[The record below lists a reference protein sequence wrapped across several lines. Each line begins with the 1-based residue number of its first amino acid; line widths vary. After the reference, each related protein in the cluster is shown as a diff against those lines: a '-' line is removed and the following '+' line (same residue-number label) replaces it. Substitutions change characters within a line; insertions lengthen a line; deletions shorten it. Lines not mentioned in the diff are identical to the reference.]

1 MDAKTAKAIADQ
13 WMIPTPSGA
22 YMAGLENRPIIER
35 AEGIEVIDTTG
46 KRYLDFGSG
55 QMAAALGHNHP
66 RYVEAVKRSLET
78 ISHSSKTFLN
88 VDRLEL
94 HRRLGEILTPPLQK
108 TLFLVSGSDAIEAAI
123 DLARKATGGVDVL
136 ALDMALHGSTSF
148 VTRSLTFGWGR
159 SKHGLA
165 APGTSAILTPYA
177 YRSPLAGGNDFVE
190 KCLQTSFEIADA
202 NFTAKPAAVILE
214 PVLSA
219 GGIIVPPPGYVKA
232 LAKMAHD
239 RGMLLIMDESQTG
252 LGKTGKMWGHL
263 HEDVVPDIMTV
274 SKHFGAGLPV
284 SAVCTTAAIADQAVG
299 NGYFAN
305 IVFQNP
311 AWDYRTFNFDSDMA
325 YADMTAGVL
334 GNSTDPD
341 MSAAKRRG
349 VKIIQYHGWND
360 QTLQPAYSPQ
370 WYQTVART
378 MGGLRETQEFYR
390 LFMVPG
396 MTHCYFGP
404 GASSFGG
411 VGQQI
416 PPVRDATHDVQTA
429 LESWVEK
436 GVAPERI
443 VATKYTDDKAATRTV
458 RLTRPLCVHPAVA
471 QYSGAGDTN
480 DAASFVCRGGVP
492 AGHDDD
498 DRDQ

>member
-1 MDAKTAKAIADQ
+1 MMDAKTAKAIADQ

-66 RYVEAVKRSLET
+66 RYVEAVRRSLET

-232 LAKMAHD
+232 LAKMAHE

-299 NGYFAN
+299 NGYFATRSHACDP
-305 IVFQNP
+305 IVC
-311 AWDYRTFNFDSDMA
+311 A
-325 YADMTAGVL
+325 AGVASIDIVQEEKL
-334 GNSTDPD
+334 VERAAAIGRRMQAQLEAMAKDVEAIGDIRGRGVLYGVELVQDRGSRVPADALARAVVAQCQTEGLLVQARGSHGRMNVIRLVPPMVSTDAQID
-341 MSAAKRRG
+341 QGLAILGQVLRSASR
-349 VKIIQYHGWND
+349 
-360 QTLQPAYSPQ
+360 
-370 WYQTVART
+370 VA
-378 MGGLRETQEFYR
+378 
-390 LFMVPG
+390 
-396 MTHCYFGP
+396 
-404 GASSFGG
+404 AS
-411 VGQQI
+411 
-416 PPVRDATHDVQTA
+416 
-429 LESWVEK
+429 
-436 GVAPERI
+436 
-443 VATKYTDDKAATRTV
+443 KAA
-458 RLTRPLCVHPAVA
+458 
-471 QYSGAGDTN
+471 
-480 DAASFVCRGGVP
+480 
-492 AGHDDD
+492 
-498 DRDQ
+498 

>member
-232 LAKMAHD
+232 LAKMAHE

-299 NGYFAN
+299 NGYFATRSHACDP
-305 IVFQNP
+305 IVC
-311 AWDYRTFNFDSDMA
+311 A
-325 YADMTAGVL
+325 AGVASIDIVQEEKL
-334 GNSTDPD
+334 VERAAAIGRRMQAQLEAMAKDVEAIGDIRGRGVLYGVELVQDRGSRVPADALARAVVAQCQTEGLLVQARGSHGRMNVIRLVPPMVSTDAQID
-341 MSAAKRRG
+341 QGLSILGQVLRSASR
-349 VKIIQYHGWND
+349 V
-360 QTLQPAYSPQ
+360 
-370 WYQTVART
+370 
-378 MGGLRETQEFYR
+378 
-390 LFMVPG
+390 
-396 MTHCYFGP
+396 
-404 GASSFGG
+404 
-411 VGQQI
+411 
-416 PPVRDATHDVQTA
+416 
-429 LESWVEK
+429 
-436 GVAPERI
+436 
-443 VATKYTDDKAATRTV
+443 
-458 RLTRPLCVHPAVA
+458 
-471 QYSGAGDTN
+471 
-480 DAASFVCRGGVP
+480 AASR
-492 AGHDDD
+492 AA
-498 DRDQ
+498 

>member
-1 MDAKTAKAIADQ
+1 MDTKAAKAIVER

-66 RYVEAVKRSLET
+66 RYVEAVKRNLET

-94 HRRLGEILTPPLQK
+94 HRRLGEILTAPLQK
-108 TLFLVSGSDAIEAAI
+108 SLFLVSGSDAIEAAV
-123 DLARKATGGVDVL
+123 DMARKATGGIDVL

-159 SKHGLA
+159 SKHRLA

-177 YRSPLAGGNDFVE
+177 YRSPLGGSDDFVE
-190 KCLQTSFEIADA
+190 KCLQLSFEIADA
-202 NFTAKPAAVILE
+202 NFTGKPAAVILE

-219 GGIIVPPPGYVKA
+219 GGVIVPPPGYVKA
-232 LAKMAHD
+232 LAKMAHE

-299 NGYFAN
+299 NGYFATRSHACDP
-305 IVFQNP
+305 IVCAAGIASIDIIQEEKLVER
-311 AWDYRTFNFDSDMA
+311 AAAIGGRMQAQLEAMA
-325 YADMTAGVL
+325 KDIEAIGDIRGRGVL
-334 GNSTDPD
+334 YGVELVQDRESRAPADALARAVVAQCQSEGLLVQARGGQGRMNVIRLVPPMVSTDAQID
-341 MSAAKRRG
+341 QGLAILGKVLRSASHASG
-349 VKIIQYHGWND
+349 
-360 QTLQPAYSPQ
+360 S
-370 WYQTVART
+370 VAAR
-378 MGGLRETQEFYR
+378 
-390 LFMVPG
+390 
-396 MTHCYFGP
+396 
-404 GASSFGG
+404 
-411 VGQQI
+411 
-416 PPVRDATHDVQTA
+416 
-429 LESWVEK
+429 
-436 GVAPERI
+436 
-443 VATKYTDDKAATRTV
+443 AA
-458 RLTRPLCVHPAVA
+458 
-471 QYSGAGDTN
+471 D
-480 DAASFVCRGGVP
+480 
-492 AGHDDD
+492 
-498 DRDQ
+498 

>member
-1 MDAKTAKAIADQ
+1 
-13 WMIPTPSGA
+13 MIPTPSGA

-299 NGYFAN
+299 NGYFATRSHACDP
-305 IVFQNP
+305 IVC
-311 AWDYRTFNFDSDMA
+311 A
-325 YADMTAGVL
+325 AGVASIDIVQEEKL
-334 GNSTDPD
+334 VERAAAIGRRMQAQLEAMAKDVEAIGDIRGRGVLYGVELVQDRGSRVPADALARAVVAQCQTEGLLVQARGSHGRMNVIRLVPPMVSTDAQID
-341 MSAAKRRG
+341 QGLSILGQVLRSASR
-349 VKIIQYHGWND
+349 
-360 QTLQPAYSPQ
+360 
-370 WYQTVART
+370 VA
-378 MGGLRETQEFYR
+378 
-390 LFMVPG
+390 
-396 MTHCYFGP
+396 
-404 GASSFGG
+404 AS
-411 VGQQI
+411 
-416 PPVRDATHDVQTA
+416 
-429 LESWVEK
+429 
-436 GVAPERI
+436 
-443 VATKYTDDKAATRTV
+443 KAA
-458 RLTRPLCVHPAVA
+458 
-471 QYSGAGDTN
+471 
-480 DAASFVCRGGVP
+480 
-492 AGHDDD
+492 
-498 DRDQ
+498 

>member
-1 MDAKTAKAIADQ
+1 
-13 WMIPTPSGA
+13 
-22 YMAGLENRPIIER
+22 
-35 AEGIEVIDTTG
+35 
-46 KRYLDFGSG
+46 
-55 QMAAALGHNHP
+55 MAAALGHNHP

-299 NGYFAN
+299 NGYFATRSHACDP
-305 IVFQNP
+305 IVC
-311 AWDYRTFNFDSDMA
+311 A
-325 YADMTAGVL
+325 AGVASIDIVQEEKL
-334 GNSTDPD
+334 VERAAAIGKRMQAQLEAMAKDVEAIGDIRGRGVLYGVELVQDRGSRVPADALARAVVAQCQTEGLLVQARGSHGRMNVIRLVPPMVSTDAQID
-341 MSAAKRRG
+341 QGLSILGQVLRSASR
-349 VKIIQYHGWND
+349 
-360 QTLQPAYSPQ
+360 
-370 WYQTVART
+370 VA
-378 MGGLRETQEFYR
+378 
-390 LFMVPG
+390 
-396 MTHCYFGP
+396 
-404 GASSFGG
+404 AS
-411 VGQQI
+411 
-416 PPVRDATHDVQTA
+416 
-429 LESWVEK
+429 
-436 GVAPERI
+436 
-443 VATKYTDDKAATRTV
+443 KAA
-458 RLTRPLCVHPAVA
+458 
-471 QYSGAGDTN
+471 
-480 DAASFVCRGGVP
+480 
-492 AGHDDD
+492 
-498 DRDQ
+498 

>member
-1 MDAKTAKAIADQ
+1 MMDAKTAKAIADQ

-299 NGYFAN
+299 NGYFATRSHACDP
-305 IVFQNP
+305 IGC
-311 AWDYRTFNFDSDMA
+311 A
-325 YADMTAGVL
+325 AGVASIDIVQEEKL
-334 GNSTDPD
+334 VERAAAIGKRMQAQLEAMAKDVEAIGDIRGRGVLYGVELVQDRGSRVPADALARAVVAQCQTEGLLVQARGSHGRMNVIRLVPPMVSTDAQID
-341 MSAAKRRG
+341 QGLSILGQVLRSASR
-349 VKIIQYHGWND
+349 
-360 QTLQPAYSPQ
+360 
-370 WYQTVART
+370 VA
-378 MGGLRETQEFYR
+378 
-390 LFMVPG
+390 
-396 MTHCYFGP
+396 
-404 GASSFGG
+404 AS
-411 VGQQI
+411 
-416 PPVRDATHDVQTA
+416 
-429 LESWVEK
+429 
-436 GVAPERI
+436 
-443 VATKYTDDKAATRTV
+443 KAA
-458 RLTRPLCVHPAVA
+458 
-471 QYSGAGDTN
+471 
-480 DAASFVCRGGVP
+480 
-492 AGHDDD
+492 
-498 DRDQ
+498 